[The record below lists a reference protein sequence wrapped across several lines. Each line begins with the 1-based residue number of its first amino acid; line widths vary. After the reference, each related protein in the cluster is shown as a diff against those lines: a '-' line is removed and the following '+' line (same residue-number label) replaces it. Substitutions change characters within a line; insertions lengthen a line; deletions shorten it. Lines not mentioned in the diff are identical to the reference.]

1 MQLDNLDWQDHRE
14 ALEELDLLELLDY
27 LDLRAILDQLDSLED
42 LVDLDLKD
50 LLVQLDSLVDLD
62 QEVHREQ
69 PVRSSTFVLA
79 HFHLLWH
86 FTRHFIC
93 VLVSSTS
100 QAYTRKWCTT
110 V

>member
-1 MQLDNLDWQDHRE
+1 MEQDNLDWQDHRE
-14 ALEELDLLELLDY
+14 ALEEPDLLELLDY
-27 LDLRAILDQLDSLED
+27 LVLRAILEQLDSLEG

-69 PVRSSTFVLA
+69 LVSPYICFGPFSFGI
-79 HFHLLWH
+79 
-86 FTRHFIC
+86 FTRHFIF
-93 VLVSSTS
+93 VILSSTS
-100 QAYTRKWCTT
+100 QAYTRKWCAP